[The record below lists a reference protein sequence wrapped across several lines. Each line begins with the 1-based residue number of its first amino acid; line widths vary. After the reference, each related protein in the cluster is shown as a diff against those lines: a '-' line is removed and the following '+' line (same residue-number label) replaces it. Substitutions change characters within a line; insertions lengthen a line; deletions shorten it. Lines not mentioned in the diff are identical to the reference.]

1 MRYPWGIPVKHIYL
15 AFFSIVSIALIF
27 FTMIIYSQYQKVQE
41 LNSNTARQYEAVRQS
56 RTILVDLVDME
67 SGVRAYV
74 ITGDRRFLTRYNAAN
89 DRLRDEVV
97 ALRYATYSED
107 KSFVETNDWLD
118 RLQDIQKLL
127 AAQVEAVRQ
136 QGHSAAIATADLE
149 KQRVL
154 IDGLRQAL
162 ERNVSHRMHDLDM
175 HSRDADS
182 QKRNFVYVLIFGTVV
197 GIGIL
202 LVGFVTI
209 LKLEGERERLE
220 DETTKA
226 EARFRRVMHGIND
239 GVYEINFVNE
249 SLYASKEFKAMLG
262 YDEDE
267 LENTVDM
274 ATGLI
279 HPDDLAQAL
288 DVRRQYIMKQTPH
301 YTNIFRMKHK
311 DGTWRWVMS
320 RGVGT
325 WDKFGQ
331 IRSIIG
337 THTDITEQK
346 AREEEFKQLHADME
360 AFTYIT
366 SHDMRAP
373 LVNLKG
379 FSHEL
384 ALAVKDVSTR
394 MAPGKKLTAK
404 DREHIDHVLNTD
416 IPEALGF
423 IGNAV
428 DRMDTLTT
436 AILDLSRIGKYVYR
450 DELVDAQAVFDKCL
464 GAQSYEVSEKKIEV
478 VVEPL
483 PSLVTDPVALEQIL
497 GNLLDNA
504 IKFLRPD
511 QPGRI
516 DVACH
521 ETGRDYIFSIRDNG
535 RGIEAEDKER
545 VFHIFR
551 RARNTGNVRGLGLG
565 MAFVKATLRKLG
577 GSIWFDSKVNVG
589 TTFYVSLPK
598 RAATAGQGPKVR
610 AARIPDKP
618 EIGAAN
624 ANTPRAMAG

>member
-1 MRYPWGIPVKHIYL
+1 
-15 AFFSIVSIALIF
+15 
-27 FTMIIYSQYQKVQE
+27 MIIYNQYKKVQS
-41 LNSNTARQYEAVRQS
+41 LNTYTARQYESIQQT
-56 RTILVDLVDME
+56 RTIIVDLTDME
-67 SGVRAYV
+67 TGVRGFV
-74 ITGDRRFLTRYNAAN
+74 ITGDNRFLAPYTAADGRVRN
-89 DRLRDEVV
+89 EIIT
-97 ALRYATYSED
+97 LRYATYWED
-107 KSFVETNDWLD
+107 KSFAETNDWLD
-118 RLQDIQKLL
+118 RVEVIQKMLS
-127 AAQVEAVRQ
+127 AQVAAVRQ
-136 QGHSAAIATADLE
+136 HGRNTSLPTVELE
-149 KQRVL
+149 KQRAATAS
-154 IDGLRQAL
+154 LRDALEATVVRRTQAL
-162 ERNVSHRMHDLDM
+162 NEHLKDTE
-175 HSRDADS
+175 S
-182 QKRNFVYVLIFGTVV
+182 QKSNFVFILALGSSL

-202 LVGFVTI
+202 LIGTIVILRQEADKERFV
-209 LKLEGERERLE
+209 
-220 DETTKA
+220 DETEKA
-226 EARFRRVMHGIND
+226 EARFRRVMDGIND
-239 GVYEINFVNE
+239 GLYELNFVNE
-249 SLYASKEFKAMLG
+249 TLYASKEFKAMLG
-262 YDEDE
+262 YEAHE
-267 LENTVDM
+267 LEDTVDM

-288 DVRRQYIMKQTPH
+288 EVRRQYIMKQTPR
-301 YTNIFRMKHK
+301 YINIFRMKHK

-325 WDKFGQ
+325 WDRFGQ

-346 AREEEFKQLHADME
+346 TREEEFKQLHADME

-384 ALAVKDVSTR
+384 ALAVKELSTLL
-394 MAPGKKLTAK
+394 GKGKLAIK
-404 DREHIDHVLNTD
+404 DRERINIVLNTD

-464 GAQSYEVSEKKIEV
+464 GAQSYEIAEKKVEV
-478 VVEPL
+478 VTEPL
-483 PSLVTDPVALEQIL
+483 PALVTDPVALEQIL

-516 DVACH
+516 EVACH

-535 RGIEAEDKER
+535 RGIESEDRAR

-577 GSIWFDSKVNVG
+577 GSIWFDSTVDVG

-598 RAATAGQGPKVR
+598 KAAAAGADSKIQMV
-610 AARIPDKP
+610 ATTVQDMD
-618 EIGAAN
+618 AAN
-624 ANTPRAMAG
+624 ANLPRIMAGSGAG